1 MTFPIND
8 QYWINTV
15 YFLQQRIQDG
25 DKIIAPTEFEE
36 KLTNVIYYSLTGEH
50 SCDDFQWVIIHKGMM
65 ENIEYAFLDKILD
78 KYFPIFANEVFVIFT
93 NHTYM
98 PKLDSNSIH
107 LEFFWEKIKLMKTIY
122 SKLQS
127 RLEKDSANNNIYFNI
142 KDVSSLTRKELELNS
157 RKMSQTVYL
166 GNEMILCRVLTKYMC
181 YVNSQDM
188 SLTPHLC
195 LNGYWESWIT
205 QAMVRVLE
213 RGFYCLD
220 IGANCGYYSLIMA
233 DVVAE
238 SGRIVAVE
246 ANPRLATLVERSLV
260 VNGFKRNS
268 KVLKKAVSDTN
279 GTKVNLVVPEGGYLG
294 DATISR
300 PADLPG
306 DSIVEV
312 ETVTVDELTQD
323 WPRVDLIKIDAE
335 GSEEAIWR
343 GMQQTIK
350 RNKNIII
357 IMESC
362 SYRNYDPKSF
372 LEDIQA
378 AGFIVQYIDIDSQIK
393 SLTVE
398 DYLTARSGE
407 HWDLYLQRRK

>member
-1 MTFPIND
+1 MFPNND

-15 YFLQQRIQDG
+15 DFLQTRIQDG
-25 DKIIAPTEFEE
+25 DKILAPTEFEE
-36 KLTNVIYYSLTGEH
+36 KFANVITYSVTRENSGN
-50 SCDDFQWVIIHKGMM
+50 DFQWVIIHKGMM
-65 ENIEYAFLDKILD
+65 ENIEYPVLDEIID
-78 KYFPIFANEVFVIFT
+78 KNIPVFANEVFVILT

-98 PKLDSNSIH
+98 SRLDNNSIH
-107 LEFFWEKIKLMKTIY
+107 LELFWEKIKWLRGIY
-122 SKLQS
+122 IKSQS
-127 RLEKDSANNNIYFNI
+127 GLKRDFFHNSIYFNI
-142 KDVSSLTRKELELNS
+142 KDIGSLTRTELELNS
-157 RKMSQTVYL
+157 RKMSQTAYL
-166 GNEMILCRVLTKYMC
+166 GNGVLLCRILTKYMC
-181 YVNSQDM
+181 YVDSQDM

-233 DVVAE
+233 DIVGE
-238 SGRIVAVE
+238 SGQMVAVE

-268 KVLKKAVSDTN
+268 QVLQKAVSDTN

-300 PADLPG
+300 PADQPG

-312 ETVTVDELTQD
+312 ETVTIDELTQD

-335 GSEEAIWR
+335 GAEEAIWR
-343 GMQQTIK
+343 GMQETIK
-350 RNKNIII
+350 RNQDIII
-357 IMESC
+357 IMEFC

-372 LEDIQA
+372 LEDIQL
-378 AGFIVQYIDIDSQIK
+378 AGFVTQYIDNDSQLK

-398 DYLTARSGE
+398 DCLTARPGE
-407 HWDLYLQRRK
+407 YWDLYLQRKK